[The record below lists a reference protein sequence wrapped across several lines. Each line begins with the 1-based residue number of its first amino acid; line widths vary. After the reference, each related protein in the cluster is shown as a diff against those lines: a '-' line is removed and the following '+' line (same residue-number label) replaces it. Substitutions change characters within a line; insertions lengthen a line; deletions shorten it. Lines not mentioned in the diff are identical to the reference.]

1 MLISRCAWHRR
12 YHGYTKL
19 LGISAWQGLNVSF
32 TDGICHKCAARV
44 RADHLRARFDRGASA
59 DRRETAWMPGLAAVS
74 LAIMVSLVLVA
85 RPTHEPPPVPPVIAL
100 LPPAAEPEPAV
111 HAEPATVKAAR
122 AAVERVR
129 ARHAETR
136 TARVTHAASARAV
149 RSNDRLLVA
158 HARYAWP
165 DTAILTRVAVPLS
178 GAYRVPPRDALQS
191 P

>member
-1 MLISRCAWHRR
+1 
-12 YHGYTKL
+12 
-19 LGISAWQGLNVSF
+19 
-32 TDGICHKCAARV
+32 
-44 RADHLRARFDRGASA
+44 
-59 DRRETAWMPGLAAVS
+59 MPGLAAVS

-111 HAEPATVKAAR
+111 HAQPATVKAAP

-158 HARYAWP
+158 HVRYAWP
-165 DTAILTRVAVPLS
+165 DAAMLTRVAVPLS